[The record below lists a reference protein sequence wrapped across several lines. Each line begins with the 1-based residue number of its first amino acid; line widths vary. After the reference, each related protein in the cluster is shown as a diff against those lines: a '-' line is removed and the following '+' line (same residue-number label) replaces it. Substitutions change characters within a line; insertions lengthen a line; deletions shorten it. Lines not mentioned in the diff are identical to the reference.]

1 MGSDGKLGAARVR
14 EAGGSVVVQ
23 DQVTSVVWGM
33 PGAVASAG
41 LADEILP
48 LDRIAETILRRLTGP
63 AGGPSPVPSRTSMLA
78 TGGVR

>member
-1 MGSDGKLGAARVR
+1 
-14 EAGGSVVVQ
+14 
-23 DQVTSVVWGM
+23 M

-48 LDRIAETILRRLTGP
+48 LDRIAETVIRRLTSTT
-63 AGGPSPVPSRTSMLA
+63 PSPVPGRSSALA